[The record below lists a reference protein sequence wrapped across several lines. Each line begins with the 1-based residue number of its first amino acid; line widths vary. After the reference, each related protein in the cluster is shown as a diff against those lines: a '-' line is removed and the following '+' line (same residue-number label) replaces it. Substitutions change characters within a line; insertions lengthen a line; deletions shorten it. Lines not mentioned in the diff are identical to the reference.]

1 MVSIEPRYKEYFC
14 SRNAPLNCDQLQK
27 TMQEF
32 PEAKFCLECGF
43 PALLPQKTEIKG
55 SRGTY
60 QITGLFGSRGMGR
73 LYLGRQMADS
83 QPVVIKE
90 YLLPSRSFNA
100 DEARQRQ
107 DTFLRVAGVSPADGR
122 NQDFRLFSPWEVIAD
137 LQQKRCYTVSQG
149 NLETSQTLSQYLIEK
164 GAMRA
169 SQVREVLNQ
178 ALQTLQFLHTQKL
191 RFPSGQVQQGIVH
204 GNINLNSLLIV
215 QNDLQYFVIYFC
227 DLAIWER
234 LFEPATFAQPLT
246 PNPQQDLEEL
256 GRVAFYLW
264 VGKSVD
270 PASNQPLDP
279 RNEQL
284 WPKSSPD
291 LKQFIYRLMGIETP
305 FESAETARL
314 ALLQFP
320 LENQITSFTKVAPEE
335 EKEKRFRTPLILVI
349 LLGIITLLSLGGII
363 WYFLGRGRVQEEDF
377 AEFNQLVPSFTDV
390 NGVPSG
396 VFTYTGETEGT
407 WSVVLKVRPTSE
419 LTFAQ
424 LLNTPKPDANAQF
437 NYQPVPSP
445 NIQMKSEPIE
455 EVKKGQAQFAMTS
468 LVENLSND
476 LAEKQIAYDGLLVF
490 VAFSKKDANL
500 PKVLNGQITLDQL
513 RQIYTGQITNWQ
525 QLGGPNLPMKPFA
538 PTEPEAV
545 REFEKIVLQDDPQ
558 KIAQYK
564 AIATTQATELTQQQI
579 ITAFDT
585 GQAGIISYGI
595 LSKTWNQ
602 CAGYPLALVN
612 GDKPPS
618 QALFRLNGQPITP
631 SDNICDKDNRL
642 DIKTFTTGSYPLSYP
657 LAVVYPHNNSLPPA
671 GAKFAEILT
680 TRQGQ
685 CLINKVGLVPLQPV
699 PDKYLNSY
707 DCK

>member
-1 MVSIEPRYKEYFC
+1 MVSIKPDYKEYFC
-14 SRNAPLNCDQLQK
+14 SRNSPLNCDRLQM

-32 PEAKFCLECGF
+32 PQAKFCLECGF
-43 PALLPQKTEIKG
+43 PALLPEKTEIKG
-55 SRGTY
+55 SRGIY
-60 QITGLFGSRGMGR
+60 QVTRFLGSRGMGR
-73 LYLGRQMADS
+73 LYLGKQITDS
-83 QPVVIKE
+83 QPIVLKE

-122 NQDFRLFSPWEVIAD
+122 NQDFRSISLWEAIVD
-137 LQQKRCYTVSQG
+137 PQQKRCYTISQG
-149 NLETSQTLSQYLIEK
+149 NIETSPTLSQYLIEK
-164 GAMRA
+164 GAMSA

-215 QNDLQYFVIYFC
+215 QDNQQYFVIYFC

-234 LFEPATFAQPLT
+234 LFEPPNFSQPST
-246 PNPQQDLEEL
+246 PDYQQDLEEL
-256 GRVAFYLW
+256 GRVAFYLLA
-264 VGKSVD
+264 GKSVD
-270 PASNQPLDP
+270 PTSNQPLNP
-279 RNEQL
+279 RDDLL
-284 WPKSSPD
+284 WLKSSSN

-305 FESAETARL
+305 FESAEAARL

-320 LENQITSFTKVAPEE
+320 LENQITSFTQVVPEE
-335 EKEKRFRTPLILVI
+335 EKEKPFRTPLILLI
-349 LLGIITLLSLGGII
+349 LLGIITLLSFVGSI
-363 WYFLGRGRVQEEDF
+363 WYFLGRGGVKEDYF
-377 AEFNQLVPSFTDV
+377 ADFNQLVPTFTDV

-396 VFTYTGETEGT
+396 VFTYTGETDGT
-407 WSVVLKVRPTSE
+407 WSTVLKVRPTSE
-419 LTFAQ
+419 VTFAQ
-424 LLNTPKPDANAQF
+424 ILNTPKPDANAQF
-437 NYQPVPSP
+437 NYQPVSSAD
-445 NIQMKSEPIE
+445 IQTSSTPIE
-455 EVKKGQAQFAMTS
+455 EVQKGQVQFAMTS
-468 LVENLSND
+468 LIYNLPND
-476 LAEKQIAYDGLLVF
+476 LADKQIAYDGLLVF

-500 PKVLNGQITLDQL
+500 PRVLNGQITLDRL

-525 QLGGPNLPMKPFA
+525 QLGGPNLPIKPFA
-538 PTEPEAV
+538 PTEPEAL
-545 REFEKIVLQDDPQ
+545 REFERIVLQDDPQ

-564 AIATTQATELTQQQI
+564 AIVTIQPTEVTQQQI

-585 GQAGIISYGI
+585 GKAGIISYGI

-602 CAGYPLALVN
+602 CAGYPLAIVD
-612 GDKPPS
+612 GDKSPS
-618 QALFRLNGQPITP
+618 QALFRLNNQPITP

-642 DIKTFTTGSYPLSYP
+642 DVKTFTSGSYPLSYP
-657 LAVVYPHNNSLPPA
+657 LAIVYPHNNSLPPA
-671 GAKFAEILT
+671 GEKFAEMLT

-685 CLINKVGLVPLQPV
+685 CLITKVGLVPLQPI